1 MGAPG
6 SGRRLK
12 AGPMA
17 PEPGTELWDRQP
29 VDTELSFAAFTV
41 YRDFGATRTLA
52 RLAEHLGKPA
62 RYQAVVEGWSREHRW
77 RQRCAAWDAHQD
89 KVKTEAILQA
99 KRDAAKDMVQRHLL
113 LSEHM
118 QSLASVEL
126 MRLIN
131 LLQAGEEKPDL
142 HRKPRLKPKQIMGLL
157 EYAIKLERL
166 NRDEPESI
174 TETRDKKIPT
184 EELEE
189 RIKHLLGARDEW

>member
-12 AGPMA
+12 DGPMV
-17 PEPGTELWDRQP
+17 PEKGTELWDKQP
-29 VDTELSFAAFTV
+29 VDTELSFGAFV
-41 YRDFGATRTLA
+41 LYRDYGSARTLA
-52 RLAEHLGKPA
+52 IATSLLGKGPEY
-62 RYQAVVEGWSREHRW
+62 RPVVERWSREHRW

-99 KRDAAKDMVQRHLL
+99 KRDAARDMVQRHLL

-142 HRKPRLKPKQIMGLL
+142 QRKPRLKPKQIMDLL

-174 TETRDKKIPT
+174 TETRDKKIPM